1 MAGILWKVEKTTG
14 ATEQIAD
21 LGVTA
26 NRRSTGA
33 FDTESGIF
41 YVVVTNEDSSTIEEY
56 GYSISKSELYAVDVT
71 EGSAKLVYEFA
82 DGEAVGGMYIPGP
95 LADDNAPAQATD
107 FSAKFSDGALNGTR
121 HAYHTRQDIRRQ
133 HSEGDIKYL
142 VRANGSLFAQGTA
155 SRNKN
160 RGRRQSRRGRRIRN
174 RAHRE

>member
-56 GYSISKSELYAVDVT
+56 GYSIGKSQLYAVDVAA
-71 EGSAKLVYEFA
+71 GSAKLVYEFA
-82 DGEAVGGMYIPGP
+82 DGEAV
-95 LADDNAPAQATD
+95 
-107 FSAKFSDGALNGTR
+107 
-121 HAYHTRQDIRRQ
+121 RRF
-133 HSEGDIKYL
+133 HSSKKVFTTERCTKKNCRTSGY
-142 VRANGSLFAQGTA
+142 ANKPVAGS
-155 SRNKN
+155 RCRK
-160 RGRRQSRRGRRIRN
+160 
-174 RAHRE
+174 